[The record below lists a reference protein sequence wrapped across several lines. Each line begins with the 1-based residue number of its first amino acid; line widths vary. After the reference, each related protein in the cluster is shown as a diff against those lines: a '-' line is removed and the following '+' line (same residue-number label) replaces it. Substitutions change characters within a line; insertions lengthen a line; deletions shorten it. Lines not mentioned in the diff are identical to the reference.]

1 MQLNNQKKIRIW
13 AESHPFFFRPDTWAL
28 RVCLNASRDG
38 TLLVERP
45 APPLRTYTRSVASG
59 SAIPRTLDRGTLQV
73 TVLEWAAV
81 PPPGDR
87 PDPGIE
93 SKAPVPPV
101 LQADALLLSLGK
113 HIPLLDHTK

>member
-1 MQLNNQKKIRIW
+1 M
-13 AESHPFFFRPDTWAL
+13 
-28 RVCLNASRDG
+28 
-38 TLLVERP
+38 
-45 APPLRTYTRSVASG
+45 
-59 SAIPRTLDRGTLQV
+59 
-73 TVLEWAAV
+73 